1 MALLQH
7 QYPGPGD
14 FLPPERSY
22 TGGQEAALDAA
33 QIARDWATKL
43 EGASVALDR
52 LRGPALADEV
62 VAALENAAENL
73 LCVAGSIESRIEAG
87 ERP

>member
-1 MALLQH
+1 MAYALPDL
-7 QYPGPGD
+7 GPGD

-22 TGGQEAALDAA
+22 TRGQEAALDAA
-33 QIARDWATKL
+33 QVARDWAKRL
-43 EGASVALDR
+43 DDASVALDR

-62 VAALENAAENL
+62 VAALEDAAENL
-73 LCVAGSIESRIEAG
+73 LYVAGSIEARIEAG